1 MSAVLLYNL
10 LISLLSTETLHLAVL
25 DHTEAVI
32 LSRSLH
38 PGHLHPVLCLG
49 VQQVD
54 LVTFIT
60 RMSKS
65 SCNYNKVRIMSSYD
79 CKL

>member
-25 DHTEAVI
+25 DHTEAVTT
-32 LSRSLH
+32 SRSLH
-38 PGHLHPVLCLG
+38 PSHLQPVLCLG
-49 VQQVD
+49 VQLVD
-54 LVTFIT
+54 LVTRLAIIII
-60 RMSKS
+60 S
-65 SCNYNKVRIMSSYD
+65 SFNYNKVKIIPSWD